1 MNTTGQIKQCIQELP
16 ANPTVYQKGV
26 LEGLNIALQIVE
38 NAGEPVALTKT
49 QRKIH
54 DFYESHGVFQRIQ
67 QWKSEGLSTYAITNQ
82 LNLEK
87 IPTFQG
93 KTWNQTQV
101 TRVLKM
107 IPTQIEVDNDYVG
120 SYLD

>member
-1 MNTTGQIKQCIQELP
+1 MNTIEQIKQRIKELP

-26 LEGLNIALQIVE
+26 LDGLNIALQIVE
-38 NAGEPVALTKT
+38 NAGEPVALTKM

-54 DFYESHGVFQRIQ
+54 DFYKSHGIFQRIQ
-67 QWKSEGLSTYAITNQ
+67 QWKSEGLSTYTITNQ

-101 TRVLKM
+101 ARVLKM